1 MSELGGTQLS
11 LTAVLCDGSKRQ
23 TRAFLWKVSHPA
35 SPPRDAPLFF
45 TSQLF
50 LVKDNHSMVVAR
62 SFRCPGVA
70 AVTFFSTGSRKA
82 EREKEIT
89 LSGGS
94 LGSCVDEERSQLR
107 ELM

>member
-70 AVTFFSTGSRKA
+70 AVTFFSWKPQGLQR
-82 EREKEIT
+82 KEIT